1 MAYRDVAVES
11 FQVRFGR
18 HIRQLRQQRG
28 MSQTMLAQRI
38 HLNLATLSNIE
49 RGRYAIGFNK
59 LESLA
64 HALDVSLSDLFRVDA
79 SIDRKT

>member
-1 MAYRDVAVES
+1 MES
-11 FQVRFGR
+11 FQVRFGK
-18 HIRQLRQQRG
+18 HIRQLRLQRG
-28 MSQTMLAQRI
+28 LSQNALAQRI

-64 HALDVSLSDLFRVDA
+64 RALDVSLPELFRFNVPA
-79 SIDRKT
+79 DR